1 LRRDSLRLLR
11 TRPGRLGDETRL
23 LDDDLIARHSA
34 PRHEDDE
41 GDVVRMR
48 RRHDRRDDSSLAV
61 SKQPDT
67 VHIHLVVFI
76 AQLRVT
82 KLRNSDIVV
91 RLTDGR
97 AVSAPLA
104 WFPRL
109 FAAPVEERK
118 TLELI
123 GDGIGLHRPTLNE
136 DLSVGFVRGIRSRP

>member
-1 LRRDSLRLLR
+1 
-11 TRPGRLGDETRL
+11 
-23 LDDDLIARHSA
+23 
-34 PRHEDDE
+34 
-41 GDVVRMR
+41 MR

-136 DLSVGFVRGIRSRP
+136 DLSVGLVRGIRSRP